1 VGEIKYVNLI
11 LDTISICTKMNLSF
25 LFIIMSI
32 NGPDRRNN
40 ERVNNFLDNVM
51 NSLDIDLPPDEI
63 DITESELDDALNN
76 TNRVFVDIEILKA
89 RIKFLEASQR
99 VLLPDM
105 DLMHDVDICLELE
118 EALSAIKEYGFID
131 AFKSGKVT
139 KEEISRIIW
148 NPIALSFFCAD
159 DMN

>member
-1 VGEIKYVNLI
+1 
-11 LDTISICTKMNLSF
+11 
-25 LFIIMSI
+25 
-32 NGPDRRNN
+32 
-40 ERVNNFLDNVM
+40 
-51 NSLDIDLPPDEI
+51 
-63 DITESELDDALNN
+63 
-76 TNRVFVDIEILKA
+76 
-89 RIKFLEASQR
+89 
-99 VLLPDM
+99 M